1 MSSKTKY
8 LTLAIL
14 MTLINIPL
22 FIYSKSLAQ
31 RGATGHA
38 VDEAHVA
45 SVQAD
50 APIADSHAAPP
61 HDPAGHDDEAQAS
74 NAEPS
79 PAEAAAL
86 ALAEEEKPE
95 RFKSLAT
102 LYRPPLLGKCKK
114 LYERF
119 NRKNMPDKPYKSFVY
134 SFDGETA
141 YCADAYTDKGQQQ
154 ADEIVLRDCEEHHA
168 GSGKYSPCRI
178 YPAE

>member
-22 FIYSKSLAQ
+22 FIYSQSLAQ
-31 RGATGHA
+31 RGAAGHA
-38 VDEAHVA
+38 VDKAHVA
-45 SVQAD
+45 SAQAEEQ
-50 APIADSHAAPP
+50 PADSPAPLP
-61 HDPAGHDDEAQAS
+61 HDPPSHEEDQPAGDAQ
-74 NAEPS
+74 PS

-154 ADEIVLRDCEEHHA
+154 ADEIVMRDCEEHHA

>member
-22 FIYSKSLAQ
+22 FIYSQSLAQ
-31 RGATGHA
+31 RGAGGHA

-45 SVQAD
+45 AAQAEEH
-50 APIADSHAAPP
+50 AADSHASSP
-61 HDPAGHDDEAQAS
+61 HDQPSHEDDQQAS
-74 NAEPS
+74 NTQPS
-79 PAEAAAL
+79 PAEVAAQ

-154 ADEIVLRDCEEHHA
+154 ADEIVMRDCEEHHA

>member
-22 FIYSKSLAQ
+22 FIYSQSLAQ
-31 RGATGHA
+31 RGAAGHA

-45 SVQAD
+45 SAQANERQD
-50 APIADSHAAPP
+50 QSHATPLQ
-61 HDPAGHDDEAQAS
+61 DPEIQDEDHPAS
-74 NAEPS
+74 KADPS

-154 ADEIVLRDCEEHHA
+154 ADEIVMRDCEEHHA

>member
-8 LTLAIL
+8 LTSVIL

-22 FIYSKSLAQ
+22 FIYSQSLAQ
-31 RGATGHA
+31 RGANGHA

-45 SVQAD
+45 SAQANERQD
-50 APIADSHAAPP
+50 QSHATPLQ
-61 HDPAGHDDEAQAS
+61 DPEIQDEDHPAS
-74 NAEPS
+74 KADPS

-154 ADEIVLRDCEEHHA
+154 ADEIVMRDCEEHHA

-178 YPAE
+178 YSAE